1 MTTTEFRAKLEQRK
15 GQKQQVE
22 KSILSTQNKIEDLEA
37 EVIDIQEAQ
46 LILQTVAVATQRELE
61 FHISDLVSMALD
73 SVFPDPYRLALDFV
87 LKRGKSEADISFV
100 RGDEEEKI
108 HPLSAAGGGAVDVAA
123 FALRVSLWS
132 LANPRTRNVLILDEP
147 FKNINDSTRTM
158 HTKAAEMIKMIS
170 DKLNLQIIIITLLPE
185 ILDTAD
191 KVFEIKNVKGV
202 SKVI

>member
-1 MTTTEFRAKLEQRK
+1 M
-15 GQKQQVE
+15 
-22 KSILSTQNKIEDLEA
+22 
-37 EVIDIQEAQ
+37 
-46 LILQTVAVATQRELE
+46 
-61 FHISDLVSMALD
+61 
-73 SVFPDPYRLALDFV
+73 DFV